1 MQQKKLSLV
10 IVSIIQ
16 TYRPW
21 TPRRTSGRIVH
32 KKIDA
37 KARLT
42 EISLNDLIGHW
53 QLNAIL

>member
-1 MQQKKLSLV
+1 MTTGAPSQL
-10 IVSIIQ
+10 VSIIQ

-21 TPRRTSGRIVH
+21 TPKRTSGFFVNK

-42 EISLNDLIGHW
+42 DMSVNDLIGDCK
-53 QLNAIL
+53 